1 MENAS
6 EIAPRSISGEFA
18 ARNSMS
24 GAGESVV
31 IPTRF
36 TEDVRAYFRAQNR
49 LDFCRI
55 VRIAMRVGRW
65 IWPTVGALRAR
76 PAMCGALGRASV
88 NSGAANQRGGK
99 RLAFMWTRAERAE
112 RDPLVDESVGDLFS
126 LLAKKIGAALV
137 DKARPLFWGFPRGPR
152 GSACTNYVKVSR
164 DCPVKFA

>member
-1 MENAS
+1 
-6 EIAPRSISGEFA
+6 
-18 ARNSMS
+18 MS
-24 GAGESVV
+24 GAGEPVV

-76 PAMCGALGRASV
+76 PGALGR
-88 NSGAANQRGGK
+88 AANQRGGK

-152 GSACTNYVKVSR
+152 GKCMHQLR
-164 DCPVKFA
+164 

>member
-1 MENAS
+1 M
-6 EIAPRSISGEFA
+6 SGE
-18 ARNSMS
+18 
-24 GAGESVV
+24 GEPVV
-31 IPTRF
+31 IWAKF
-36 TEDVRAYFRAQNR
+36 TEDVRADFRAQNR

-76 PAMCGALGRASV
+76 PGALGRASV

-164 DCPVKFA
+164 NCPVKFA